1 MRYQRIAK
9 MAKQA
14 IDKRG
19 GVDALK
25 QDLQGAAD
33 AAKGQGS
40 LKEKAKAAAESLK
53 QSGSAT
59 AHEPS
64 VASDVPVPPP
74 PPVPAQAQAQAQAP
88 ESPIVEP
95 AAPPADAG
103 VAASEPGAE

>member
-40 LKEKAKAAAESLK
+40 LKEKAKAAAEALK
-53 QSGSAT
+53 QPAGAAT
-59 AHEPS
+59 HDPS
-64 VASDVPVPPP
+64 VASGAPAPVPEN
-74 PPVPAQAQAQAQAP
+74 PVT
-88 ESPIVEP
+88 EP
-95 AAPPADAG
+95 AAPSADAS

>member
-53 QSGSAT
+53 QSGSAST
-59 AHEPS
+59 HDPS
-64 VASDVPVPPP
+64 VAPSP
-74 PPVPAQAQAQAQAP
+74 AP
-88 ESPIVEP
+88 ESPITEP
-95 AAPPADAG
+95 AAPSADAG

>member
-9 MAKQA
+9 IAKQA

-40 LKEKAKAAAESLK
+40 LKDKAKAAAEAFK
-53 QSGSAT
+53 QPGST
-59 AHEPS
+59 TTHDPS
-64 VASDVPVPPP
+64 VASPAPGPAPAAENPVT
-74 PPVPAQAQAQAQAP
+74 
-88 ESPIVEP
+88 EP
-95 AAPPADAG
+95 AAPSADAG
-103 VAASEPGAE
+103 VAASEPAAE

>member
-9 MAKQA
+9 IAKQA

-40 LKEKAKAAAESLK
+40 LKDKAKAAAESLK
-53 QSGSAT
+53 QSGT
-59 AHEPS
+59 AAKDEPS
-64 VASDVPVPPP
+64 VAADPPAP
-74 PPVPAQAQAQAQAP
+74 AP
-88 ESPIVEP
+88 ENPVTEP
-95 AAPPADAG
+95 AAPSADAG
-103 VAASEPGAE
+103 VAASEPAAE